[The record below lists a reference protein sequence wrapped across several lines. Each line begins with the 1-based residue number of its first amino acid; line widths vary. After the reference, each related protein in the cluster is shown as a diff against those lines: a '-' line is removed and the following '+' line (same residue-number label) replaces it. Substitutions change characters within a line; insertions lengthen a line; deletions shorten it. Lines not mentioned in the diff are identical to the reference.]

1 MESAE
6 VLNKLKTEL
15 DAVGA
20 TGQNAVAIGALQRYI
35 DDLRTHATS
44 SVELRKLEQQRSLA
58 HFDAQTKHSIEMF
71 KSVIDSGREALNA
84 LVLVNGGAVI
94 ALLGFMGAT
103 ISKGLPAALG
113 MQLTLPILLFGLG
126 VLTGALGFGIRYLA
140 QACYAL
146 NRKTLGTVF
155 NVSSSL
161 AAVAGYALFGSGVYV
176 AYRSFVLQ
184 FAP

>member
-20 TGQNAVAIGALQRYI
+20 TGQNAVAIEALQKYI

-58 HFDAQTKHSIEMF
+58 HFDAQTKHAIEMF

-103 ISKGLPAALG
+103 ISKGLPAPLG

-126 VLTGALGFGIRYLA
+126 VLMGALGFGIRYLA
-140 QACYAL
+140 QACYAY
-146 NRKTLGTVF
+146 NRNTLGTVF

-161 AAVAGYALFGSGVYV
+161 VAAAGYALFGYGVYV